1 MMLSLIFH
9 VRIDLKEGMCMSPH
23 MENRDARMTCPKC
36 AGLMVEERPDDL
48 EAGQIG
54 LQWRC
59 LNCGRCQAMRGHT
72 ALAAVIASP
81 PDASRVSLQ
90 KTIPQRGEIVPSA
103 GKTIRGSGY
112 GVAPS
117 VPTEKTASVLVANRL
132 LAALPPTD
140 LARLQPDLEPIIFPF
155 KYELTRP
162 GEAFEYVYFPFHGVM
177 SLIVPMTTGETV
189 EVSLVGNE
197 GMVGIHAYLGDL
209 VAPWQVICQVPG
221 DGVRMKVATFQKEV
235 GRGRA
240 LAAVVRRFF
249 EEFLIQLVMT
259 GACNR
264 LHTSEQ
270 RCARWLL
277 MTLDRTTGTTFPIT
291 QEFLASMLGIRRAG
305 VNVVMASLK
314 RNGII
319 RYSRGKLVVLERA
332 GLETIAC
339 ECYKTVTQASER
351 ITHLTLNPVNLG
363 PSAETINE

>member
-1 MMLSLIFH
+1 
-9 VRIDLKEGMCMSPH
+9 MSPH
-23 MENRDARMTCPKC
+23 MENRDERMTCPKC
-36 AGLMVEERPDDL
+36 TGLMVEESPDDL
-48 EAGQIG
+48 KSREIR

-59 LNCGRCQAMRGHT
+59 LNCGRRQAISDHT
-72 ALAAVIASP
+72 ALAAATASLP
-81 PDASRVSLQ
+81 NASRVSLP
-90 KTIPQRGEIVPSA
+90 KTIPQRGEI
-103 GKTIRGSGY
+103 
-112 GVAPS
+112 APS
-117 VPTEKTASVLVANRL
+117 VRKEKTASVSVANRL
-132 LAALPPTD
+132 LAALPSTD
-140 LARLQPDLEPIIFPF
+140 FTRLQPDLEPVILPF

-177 SLIVPMTTGETV
+177 SLIVPMTTGEAV

-221 DGVRMKVATFQKEV
+221 DGVRMKVTTFQKEV

-291 QEFLASMLGIRRAG
+291 QEFLASMLGMRRAG
-305 VNVVMASLK
+305 VNAVMASLK
-314 RNGII
+314 RNGVIS
-319 RYSRGKLVVLERA
+319 YSRGKLVILERA
-332 GLETIAC
+332 GLETVAC
-339 ECYKTVTQASER
+339 ECYKTVKQASER

-363 PSAETINE
+363 PAAETPTNSFELAGLPGESQIVRPD

>member
-1 MMLSLIFH
+1 MAQ
-9 VRIDLKEGMCMSPH
+9 RDP
-23 MENRDARMTCPKC
+23 ENRWGKIESALPST
-36 AGLMVEERPDDL
+36 ERTL
-48 EAGQIG
+48 RGF
-54 LQWRC
+54 
-59 LNCGRCQAMRGHT
+59 GR
-72 ALAAVIASP
+72 
-81 PDASRVSLQ
+81 
-90 KTIPQRGEIVPSA
+90 
-103 GKTIRGSGY
+103 
-112 GVAPS
+112 GVAS
-117 VPTEKTASVLVANRL
+117 SARTEKTASVPVTNRL
-132 LAALPPTD
+132 LAALPSTD
-140 LARLQPDLEPIIFPF
+140 LARLQPDLEPVSLPF

-177 SLIVPMTTGETV
+177 SLIVPMMSGEAV

-277 MTLDRTTGTTFPIT
+277 MTLDRTRGTTFPIT
-291 QEFLASMLGIRRAG
+291 QDFLASMLGIRRAG
-305 VNVVMASLK
+305 VSTVMASLK
-314 RNGII
+314 RKGIV
-319 RYSRGKLVVLERA
+319 RYSRGKLVVLDRA
-332 GLETIAC
+332 GLETVAC
-339 ECYKTVTQASER
+339 ECYKTVKQASER
-351 ITHLTLNPVNLG
+351 IAHLTLNPVNLG
-363 PSAETINE
+363 PVAETTDESSVVAGRK